1 MRASCRSPPTGNGP
15 DRRAARLDGM
25 ELEAYE
31 LVLLWRPAD
40 APDYDEDT
48 LDRLQAE
55 HIAYLSGLRERG
67 LVVANGPVLG
77 QPDPALRGLT
87 FFRTGSPA
95 QTRRLAED
103 DPLVHAG
110 RLRVDVMTF
119 WCQPGALRDRGHPV
133 TVDD

>member
-1 MRASCRSPPTGNGP
+1 
-15 DRRAARLDGM
+15 M

-40 APDYDEDT
+40 APEYDLET
-48 LDRLQAE
+48 LDRLQRE
-55 HIAYLSGLRERG
+55 HLDYLAWLREPG
-67 LVVANGPVLG
+67 SVATHGPVLG

-87 FFRTGSPA
+87 VFRTGSVEE
-95 QTRRLAED
+95 TRRLAED

-119 WCQPGALRDRGHPV
+119 LCQPGALRDRGRPV
-133 TVDD
+133 TVDE